1 MNQFP
6 FPYMPNPNM
15 PQPPYQPIPNKE
27 TKNLEQEIE
36 KLKEEIKKLKKR
48 VTILEQGTQNDYLKK
63 EDGMYMLWTQFVFF
77 FVETKG
83 FMIY

>member
-15 PQPPYQPIPNKE
+15 PQPPYQPIPNKD
-27 TKNLEQEIE
+27 TKNLEQE

-63 EDGMYMLWTQFVFF
+63 EDGMYML
-77 FVETKG
+77 
-83 FMIY
+83 

>member
-15 PQPPYQPIPNKE
+15 PQPPYQQAFPPMPPKD

-36 KLKEEIKKLKKR
+36 KLKEEVKKLKKR

-63 EDGMYMLWTQFVFF
+63 EDGMYML
-77 FVETKG
+77 
-83 FMIY
+83 

>member
-15 PQPPYQPIPNKE
+15 PQQAFPPIPP
-27 TKNLEQEIE
+27 NLEQEIE
-36 KLKEEIKKLKKR
+36 KLKEEIRKLKKR
-48 VTILEQGTQNDYLKK
+48 VTILEQGNQNDYLKK
-63 EDGMYMLWTQFVFF
+63 EDGMYMLWTQIVFF

>member
-15 PQPPYQPIPNKE
+15 PQPPYQPIPNKD

-63 EDGMYMLWTQFVFF
+63 EDGMYML
-77 FVETKG
+77 
-83 FMIY
+83 

>member
-15 PQPPYQPIPNKE
+15 PQPPYQPMPPKD

-36 KLKEEIKKLKKR
+36 KLKEEIKKLKNR

-63 EDGMYMLWTQFVFF
+63 EDGMYML
-77 FVETKG
+77 
-83 FMIY
+83 